1 MSTVDAFV
9 RLLLL
14 VQASL
19 LVSARAASMAAFLVA
34 SADQS
39 EHVLGEGYR
48 LDTLRAVAG
57 PGNSIHPN
65 ARALFLSTAVKVG
78 IANILN
84 ALIMHLHPC
93 KRRDTGSCTRSH
105 WNDASHIL
113 PNGSC
118 RSPRRSGRT
127 VTLACPLWPSPLRVR
142 CFGNWVPFWPRH
154 KPRTTLVCLNRRKAR
169 VGRDG

>member
-9 RLLLL
+9 WLLLL

-19 LVSARAASMAAFLVA
+19 LVSARAASMSAFLVA

-48 LDTLRAVAG
+48 LDTLRVVAG

-78 IANILN
+78 TANILK
-84 ALIMHLHPC
+84 ALIVRSHSC
-93 KRRDTGSCTRSH
+93 KRCGTGSCT
-105 WNDASHIL
+105 L
-113 PNGSC
+113 E
-118 RSPRRSGRT
+118 
-127 VTLACPLWPSPLRVR
+127 
-142 CFGNWVPFWPRH
+142 
-154 KPRTTLVCLNRRKAR
+154 
-169 VGRDG
+169 